1 MSTEDEARPSGSEP
15 SAAVQEPNLWRL
27 TDLPVSARNIVA
39 TLRRNGFDAASGQN
53 RQVLGLAEE
62 VGEFVGAYRRWSG
75 QARRSGTAEEMYAE
89 LADVVITAFVAAEEF
104 GVDLED
110 LIGQKLVKVF
120 SRGWR
125 ELAASGKGDAV

>member
-1 MSTEDEARPSGSEP
+1 MSDPNEWRLNNLPE
-15 SAAVQEPNLWRL
+15 SAAE
-27 TDLPVSARNIVA
+27 IVKA
-39 TLRRNGFDAASGQN
+39 LRANGFDEENGQV
-53 RQVLGLAEE
+53 RQVLNLAEE
-62 VGEFVGAYRRWSG
+62 VGEFVGAFRRWSG

-89 LADVVITAFVAAEEF
+89 LADVVITAFVTAEEF

-125 ELAASGKGDAV
+125 EAAS